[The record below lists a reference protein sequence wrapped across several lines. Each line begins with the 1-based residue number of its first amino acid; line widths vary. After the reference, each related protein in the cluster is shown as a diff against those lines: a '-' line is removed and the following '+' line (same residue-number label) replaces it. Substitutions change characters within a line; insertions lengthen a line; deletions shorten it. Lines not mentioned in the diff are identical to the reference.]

1 MVVLQFI
8 LGFIMGIYLMEIF
21 NGHWAT
27 KKVLAALKKDDSYPV
42 GRKGG
47 HYKNHSGNYPR

>member
-1 MVVLQFI
+1 M
-8 LGFIMGIYLMEIF
+8 GFIMGIYLMEIL